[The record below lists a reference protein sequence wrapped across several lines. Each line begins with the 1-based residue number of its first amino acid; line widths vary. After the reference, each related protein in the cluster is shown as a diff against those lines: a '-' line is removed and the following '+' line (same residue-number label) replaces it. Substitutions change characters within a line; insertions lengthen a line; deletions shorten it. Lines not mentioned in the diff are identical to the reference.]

1 MAAAPIA
8 AHVAMSNAAKPIIFF
23 ISSLSPLGLVARAGK
38 EEGAIS
44 VRDSVEAL
52 EKPARLTK
60 GNAPKVGASR
70 ASRTLA

>member
-52 EKPARLTK
+52 EKPMSLTK
-60 GNAPKVGASR
+60 GNAPIVDAFHASR
-70 ASRTLA
+70 ALM